1 MNDKQKEILLIAQE
15 ECAEVIVAIS
25 KVFRFGF
32 DSRWPEGGVDNR
44 SRLTE
49 ELGDLMAM
57 VKLMD
62 ENGII
67 NLEELSKAGERK
79 ITKLKTWSKIYD

>member
-1 MNDKQKEILLIAQE
+1 MNDKQKEILSIAQE
-15 ECAEVIVAIS
+15 ECGEVIVAIS
-25 KVFRFGF
+25 KIFRFGF

-57 VKLMD
+57 VKLMN

>member
-1 MNDKQKEILLIAQE
+1 MNDKQKEILLITQE
-15 ECAEVIVAIS
+15 ECAEVVVAIS
-25 KVFRFGF
+25 KIFRFGF

-67 NLEELSKAGERK
+67 NLEELSKAVERK

>member
-1 MNDKQKEILLIAQE
+1 MNEKQKEILSIAQE
-15 ECAEVIVAIS
+15 ECGELVVAIS

-32 DSRWPEGGVDNR
+32 DSRWPEGGIDNR
-44 SRLTE
+44 TRLTE

-57 VKLMD
+57 VQLMA
-62 ENGII
+62 ENNII
-67 NLEELSKAGERK
+67 DINEMAKAGERK

>member
-25 KVFRFGF
+25 KIFRFGF

>member
-49 ELGDLMAM
+49 ELGDLLAM

-67 NLEELSKAGERK
+67 DVVEMSKAGERK
-79 ITKLKTWSKIYD
+79 ITKLKKWSKLYD

>member
-1 MNDKQKEILLIAQE
+1 MNEKQKEILLIAQE
-15 ECAEVIVAIS
+15 ECAEVVVAIS
-25 KVFRFGF
+25 KIFRFGF

-57 VKLMD
+57 VKLMN

>member
-1 MNDKQKEILLIAQE
+1 MNDKQKEILLITQE
-15 ECAEVIVAIS
+15 ECAEVVVAIS
-25 KVFRFGF
+25 KIFRFGF

-79 ITKLKTWSKIYD
+79 ITKLKTWSSIL

>member
-15 ECAEVIVAIS
+15 ECAEVVVAIS

-49 ELGDLMAM
+49 ELGDLLAM

-67 NLEELSKAGERK
+67 DVVEMAKAGERK
-79 ITKLKTWSKIYD
+79 ITKLKKWSKLYD